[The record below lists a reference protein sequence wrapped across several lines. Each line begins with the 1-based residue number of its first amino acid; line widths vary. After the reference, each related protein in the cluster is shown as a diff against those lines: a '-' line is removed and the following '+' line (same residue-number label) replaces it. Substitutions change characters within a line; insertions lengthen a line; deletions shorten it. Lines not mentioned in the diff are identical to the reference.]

1 MTAGR
6 DARYSRVVMNA
17 LQPIRNRRL
26 ALAPVLA
33 VLLAATTTAQSAP
46 HLESLSHD
54 GVFQGAQEADERCET
69 SPSSTIDDR
78 IRWLTFYLIYT
89 DDILSHYAP
98 GGAMGARFDLF
109 QFGGFPGAQPHGYP
123 IHIIVRNAHITLM
136 GVVRTRH
143 DKHIAEM
150 RAREVAGVLGVE
162 NALLV
167 AQREELP

>member
-1 MTAGR
+1 MTAGQ
-6 DARYSRVVMNA
+6 DARYSRVVMNT
-17 LQPIRNRRL
+17 LQPTRSKCL
-26 ALAPVLA
+26 ASAPALA
-33 VLLAATTTAQSAP
+33 VLLATTITAQSAP
-46 HLESLSHD
+46 IERLSHD
-54 GVFQGAQEADERCET
+54 GVFEGAQEATQTGES

-78 IRWLTFYLIYT
+78 IRWLTFYVIYT
-89 DDILSHYAP
+89 DDELSHYAP

-109 QFGGFPGAQPHGYP
+109 QFAGFPAAQPRGYP
-123 IHIIVRNAHITLM
+123 IHIIVRDAHTTLM
-136 GVVRTRH
+136 GVVRTPR